1 MDVPSFRGKGRS
13 LMPTRAKSLRPT
25 ARNGG
30 GRAGYAARLVVI
42 VVALCLAMASCG
54 GNATT
59 STANPLQV
67 KLCTVQGRPA
77 RCGTL
82 AVPEDRLAGQG
93 RQIELRFV
101 VILASGPHRAP
112 DPVVYLAGG
121 PGDSAIGEIP
131 GQLSGVIGL
140 NQDRDLVFIDQRG
153 TGGSNGLTCP
163 TPPNTLAYKSLVRRT
178 IESCLASLRPQADLR
193 FYTSAMA
200 AGDVAQVLTAL
211 GYGQV
216 NLYGVS
222 YGVTAAQVFQR
233 LFPGRVRSMTL
244 ISGTLLNI
252 PIYEQ
257 IPQASQ
263 RALDGVFA
271 RCASDPACRGAF
283 PHLAAEWAQLRASL
297 AARPVALPAAQSPTG
312 TTIQLDNDGL
322 ASEVHQ
328 LLTGA
333 DTAVYVP
340 LLIHTL
346 ATAKNKTAALATI
359 LRQIQ
364 MAGLPLGGF
373 LPESVISYPIR
384 CAEPWA
390 RYRPGQIA
398 NPSSFYYQYIK
409 ADAQFWQCA
418 CTLIPAPGAAALY
431 GPPKPSNVPVLII
444 NGTADPQDPPA
455 NMSGAQNIWPNS
467 RLLIEPGQ
475 SHEIDYG
482 AWMQCDAGV
491 IQAFVEHA
499 NAKPL
504 NASCLTQVALPSFS
518 LGW

>member
-1 MDVPSFRGKGRS
+1 MDVLSFRGKGRS
-13 LMPTRAKSLRPT
+13 LVPTRAESLRPT
-25 ARNGG
+25 ARNSS
-30 GRAGYAARLVVI
+30 GRTGYAARLVVI
-42 VVALCLAMASCG
+42 VLALCLAMASCG
-54 GNATT
+54 GNAAT
-59 STANPLQV
+59 SAANALQV
-67 KLCTVQGRPA
+67 KSCTVQGRPA

-82 AVPEDRLAGQG
+82 AVPEDRLTGQG
-93 RQIELRFV
+93 RQIEIKFV
-101 VILASGPHRAP
+101 VIPASGPHRAP

-121 PGDSAIGEIP
+121 PGDSAISEIP
-131 GQLSGVIGL
+131 GQLPGVIGL

-163 TPPNTLAYKSLVRRT
+163 SPPNTLAYRSLVRST
-178 IESCLASLRPQADLR
+178 IESCLASLRSQADLR

-200 AGDVAQVLTAL
+200 AQDVAQVLTAL

-216 NLYGVS
+216 NPYGVS

-233 LFPGRVRSMTL
+233 LFPGRVRTMTL

-263 RALDGVFA
+263 QALDGVFA
-271 RCASDPACRGAF
+271 RCASDSACHRAF
-283 PHLAAEWAQLRASL
+283 SHLAAEWAQLRASL
-297 AARPVALPAAQSPTG
+297 AARPVTLPAAQSPTG

-340 LLIHTL
+340 LLIHIL
-346 ATAKNKTAALATI
+346 ATAKNKTAALATV

-373 LPESVISYPIR
+373 LSESVTSYPIR

-390 RYRPGQIA
+390 RYQPGQIA
-398 NPSSFYYQYIK
+398 DPSSYYYQYIQ
-409 ADAQFWQCA
+409 ADAQFWQYT
-418 CTLIPAPGAAALY
+418 CTLMPANGAAARY
-431 GPPKPSNVPVLII
+431 GPPNPSNVPVLMI

-482 AWMQCDAGV
+482 AWSQCDAGL

-499 NAKPL
+499 NAKQL
-504 NASCLTQVALPSFS
+504 NASCLTQVALPSFPTV
-518 LGW
+518 W